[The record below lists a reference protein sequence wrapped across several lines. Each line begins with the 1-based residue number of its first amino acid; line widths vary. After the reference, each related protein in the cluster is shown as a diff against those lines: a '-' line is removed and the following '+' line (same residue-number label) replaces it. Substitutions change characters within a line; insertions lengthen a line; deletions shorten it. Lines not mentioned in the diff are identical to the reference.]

1 MSQTLRIISIR
12 SLKFIT
18 SGILFINQYYTKE
31 NTYVRL
37 ADRAMA
43 SICVFFLLRFL
54 VWFLPG
60 VYIALRCIC
69 PPRVCCLRIHLGE
82 ENCPDLSSSKNKYGR
97 HRAKYPLSCLTSI
110 EHVNF
115 IFVRTAWRSCPLSS
129 FDLPLVLA
137 ELCGMPWQ
145 ELYFTCANKFYNF
158 TFYINVHT

>member
-18 SGILFINQYYTKE
+18 GGILFINQYYTKE

-43 SICVFFLLRFL
+43 SICVFSFCVFS
-54 VWFLPG
+54 FDSYPD
-60 VYIALRCIC
+60 VYIAWRCIC

-115 IFVRTAWRSCPLSS
+115 IFRARCVTKLSS
-129 FDLPLVLA
+129 FLLRSPPRLGRTLRHAVTSAL
-137 ELCGMPWQ
+137 
-145 ELYFTCANKFYNF
+145 LYLRK
-158 TFYINVHT
+158 